1 VVDVT
6 LNVTFG
12 AQSAKYRR
20 IFVVELATS
29 RVEATVLISMRVTG
43 WANVTSNVTLPG
55 QGPES

>member
-20 IFVVELATS
+20 IFVVELPTS